1 MSPSQRR
8 DAWIMLGLCAF
19 ALGLR
24 LLVLVR
30 WPLDG
35 LYGQDAY
42 AYFNH
47 AVALR
52 DLLASGTPLPPFFWP
67 IGYPA
72 LFMPAFV
79 LAGPSAAAGQALSL
93 LMGAALSP
101 LVYALA
107 RVASVN
113 RPGAVVAGVC
123 MAANG
128 QAIQSSVVL
137 MADVPALFW
146 ACLSTLMLLFGLHHG
161 RARWM
166 AASGL
171 VLGLAVIT
179 RWANLLLLVPF
190 ALAFINARG
199 HWRHAAVAL
208 VGLALVLLPQFLISA
223 TSPYPTLNHAWVTGW
238 SPVNAVLRDFI
249 NVDGAFHYAQPNG
262 LFYAAPAFDAY
273 FLAPLAIPLLVIG
286 LFALRGPARWLFA
299 SWALAGWLFLT
310 GIPYQNIRF
319 RLMLTH
325 PLAVLAGAGFGWVW
339 LTANERR
346 VVRWA
351 LGAAVA
357 FGIAWMLAAALPII
371 GTFMDRQLADRDAV
385 RWAAARMPPS
395 VTVYASGLTLALQ
408 HELDRPIRELY
419 GIEPAALVAEAST
432 GDRVLINRWQIE
444 HQWEGTV
451 LQEAIIQLEAAHG
464 LTRMGRSGNYTLYRI
479 AH

>member
-1 MSPSQRR
+1 MNLSQRR
-8 DAWIMLGLCAF
+8 DGWIALGLGAF
-19 ALGLR
+19 ALALR
-24 LLVLVR
+24 LLVMVR

-35 LYGQDAY
+35 LYGQDPY

-47 AVALR
+47 ALAMR
-52 DLLASGTPLPPFFWP
+52 DLLTSGTSLLSLFWP
-67 IGYPA
+67 SGYSA
-72 LFMPAFV
+72 LLTTAFTV
-79 LAGPSAAAGQALSL
+79 FGETAATGQALSL
-93 LMGAALSP
+93 FLGAALSP
-101 LVYALA
+101 LLYALA
-107 RVASVN
+107 RVAGVS
-113 RPGAVVAGVC
+113 RPGAIMAGAL
-123 MAANG
+123 MAVNG
-128 QAIQSSVVL
+128 QAVQSSVVL
-137 MADVPALFW
+137 MADIPALFW
-146 ACLSTLMLLFGLHHG
+146 ACLSALLLLIGLDDG
-161 RARWM
+161 RARWL

-190 ALAFINARG
+190 ALAFAVGRG
-199 HWRHAAVAL
+199 RWRYAAVGVSAF
-208 VGLALVLLPQFLISA
+208 ALVLLPQFLISA

-299 SWALAGWLFLT
+299 SWALVGWLFLT

-319 RLMLTH
+319 GLLLTP

-339 LTANERR
+339 LKANERR

-419 GIEPAALVAEAST
+419 GIEPAALVAEASP

-451 LQEAIIQLEAAHG
+451 LQEAVIQLEAAHG